1 MKTVC
6 VIGTGRMGSLI
17 VRHVVKTGEYRVV
30 ATDVD
35 PKKRLLAKSYGAEVF
50 EKNRDA
56 VRSSD
61 AIILAVKPKEVEAVL
76 NDVKDLIGGKL
87 VISIAAAVPL
97 KHMEK
102 IVADARF
109 IRVMP
114 NILIEVG
121 EAFIA
126 ICPGS
131 RATEEDVELASRVFS
146 RMGEV
151 ARVEENLMD
160 AVTGFSGSGPAY
172 VFTIIDA
179 FADAGVKIGLPKELA
194 LRMAARMMLGSA
206 KMVLEG
212 KGRPMEL
219 RDMVAT
225 PGGTT
230 IMGIYELEKGGVRPT
245 IMNAVEAA
253 FKRARELS
261 EPLSQTD

>member
-1 MKTVC
+1 
-6 VIGTGRMGSLI
+6 MGSII
-17 VRHVVKTGEYRVV
+17 VRSIVKTGDYRVV

-35 PKKRLLAKSYGAEVF
+35 PGRRMLAESYGAEVF
-50 EKNRDA
+50 ESNRDA
-56 VRSSD
+56 VESSD
-61 AIILAVKPKEVEAVL
+61 VIILAVKPKDILVVVA
-76 NDVKDLIGGKL
+76 DVKDLVSGKL
-87 VISIAAAVPL
+87 IISIAAAVPL
-97 KHMEK
+97 NRMES
-102 IVADARF
+102 IAPEARF

-131 RATEEDVELASRVFS
+131 RATEEDFETATRIFS

-151 ARVEENLMD
+151 ARVEESLMD

-172 VFTIIDA
+172 VFDIMDA
-179 FADAGVKIGLPKELA
+179 LADAGVKIGLPKELS
-194 LRMAARMMLGSA
+194 LKIAAKMMLGSA

-219 RDMVAT
+219 RDMVTT

-230 IMGIYELEKGGVRPT
+230 IMGLYELEKGGVRAS

-253 FKRARELS
+253 AKRAKELS
-261 EPLSQTD
+261 VAFS

>member
-1 MKTVC
+1 
-6 VIGTGRMGSLI
+6 MGSII
-17 VRHVVKTGEYRVV
+17 VRSIVKTGDYRVV

-35 PKKRLLAKSYGAEVF
+35 PSRRMLVKSYGAEVF
-50 EKNRDA
+50 ESNRDA
-56 VRSSD
+56 VKSSNV
-61 AIILAVKPKEVEAVL
+61 IILAVKPKDVPVVVT
-76 NDVKDLIGGKL
+76 DVKDLISGKL

-97 KHMEK
+97 NRMES
-102 IVADARF
+102 IAPDARF

-114 NILIEVG
+114 NILIEAG

-131 RATEEDVELASRVFS
+131 RATEEDFETAVRIFG

-151 ARVEENLMD
+151 AKIDENLMD
-160 AVTGFSGSGPAY
+160 VLTGFSGSGPAY
-172 VFTIIDA
+172 VFTIMDA

-194 LRMAARMMLGSA
+194 LRIAARMMLGSA

-230 IMGIYELEKGGVRPT
+230 IMGIYELEKGGLRAL

-253 FKRARELS
+253 VKRARELS
-261 EPLSQTD
+261 ESFS

>member
-1 MKTVC
+1 MLKTIC
-6 VIGTGRMGSLI
+6 VIGAGKMGSLI
-17 VRHVVKTGEYRVV
+17 VRHIVKTGEYRVV

-35 PKKRLLAKSYGAEVF
+35 PEKRLLVKSYGAEVF
-50 EKNRDA
+50 ENNREAAKN
-56 VRSSD
+56 SD
-61 AIILAVKPKEVEAVL
+61 MIILAVKPMEVQAVL
-76 NDVKDLIGGKL
+76 NDVKDLVGGKL
-87 VISIAAAVPL
+87 VISIAAAVSL
-97 KHMEK
+97 QRMEK
-102 IVADARF
+102 IVPDARF

-131 RATEEDVELASRVFS
+131 KATEEDVELALRVFS
-146 RMGEV
+146 RMGEA
-151 ARVEENLMD
+151 ARVEESLMD

-172 VFTIIDA
+172 VFTIMDA

-206 KMVLEG
+206 KIVLEG
-212 KGRPMEL
+212 KGKPMEL

-230 IMGIYELEKGGVRPT
+230 IMGIYELEKGGVRAA
-245 IMNAVEAA
+245 IMDAVEAA
-253 FKRARELS
+253 VKRAKELAES
-261 EPLSQTD
+261 SY

>member
-1 MKTVC
+1 
-6 VIGTGRMGSLI
+6 MGSII
-17 VRHVVKTGEYRVV
+17 VRNIAKTGEHRVV
-30 ATDVD
+30 AADVD
-35 PKKRLLAKSYGAEVF
+35 PSRRMLVKTFGAEVF

-56 VRSSD
+56 VENSD
-61 AIILAVKPKEVEAVL
+61 LIILAVKPRDVRAVL
-76 NDVKDLIGGKL
+76 NDVKDLTGGKL
-87 VISIAAAVPL
+87 VVSIAAAVPL
-97 KHMEK
+97 SNMEK
-102 IVADARF
+102 IAPAARF

-126 ICPGS
+126 VCPGS
-131 RATEEDVELASRVFS
+131 RATEGDVELVIRLFS
-146 RMGEV
+146 SMGEV
-151 ARVEENLMD
+151 VRVEESLMD

-179 FADAGVKIGLPKELA
+179 LADAGVKIGLPKELA

-206 KMVLEG
+206 RMVLEG

-230 IMGIYELEKGGVRPT
+230 IMGIYELEKGGVRAV

-253 FKRARELS
+253 VKRARELS
-261 EPLSQTD
+261 ESPS

>member
-17 VRHVVKTGEYRVV
+17 VRHIVKTGEYRVV

-35 PKKRLLAKSYGAEVF
+35 PAKRLLAKSYGAEVF
-50 EKNRDA
+50 ENNRDA
-56 VRSSD
+56 AKSSD
-61 AIILAVKPKEVEAVL
+61 VVILAVKPKEVQAVL
-76 NDVKDLIGGKL
+76 NDVKDLVGGKL
-87 VISIAAAVPL
+87 LISIAAAVSL
-97 KHMEK
+97 KRMEK
-102 IVADARF
+102 IAPDARF

-126 ICPGS
+126 ISPGS
-131 RATEEDVELASRVFS
+131 KATEEDAELASRVFS
-146 RMGEV
+146 GMGEV
-151 ARVEENLMD
+151 ARVEESLID

-172 VFTIIDA
+172 VFTIMDA

-194 LRMAARMMLGSA
+194 LRMAARMMFGSA
-206 KMVLEG
+206 KIVLEG
-212 KGRPMEL
+212 KGKPMEL

-230 IMGIYELEKGGVRPT
+230 IMGIYELEKGGVRAA

-253 FKRARELS
+253 VKRARELAES
-261 EPLSQTD
+261 SC

>member
-1 MKTVC
+1 MKTIC
-6 VIGTGRMGSLI
+6 VIGVGKMGSLI
-17 VRHVVKTGEYRVV
+17 VRHIVKAGEYRVV

-35 PKKRLLAKSYGAEVF
+35 PGKQLLAKSYGAEVF
-50 EKNRDA
+50 ENNRDA
-56 VRSSD
+56 VKSSD
-61 AIILAVKPKEVEAVL
+61 VIILAVKPKEVPAVL
-76 NDVKDLIGGKL
+76 NDVKDLVGGKL
-87 VISIAAAVPL
+87 VISIAAAVSL

-102 IVADARF
+102 IAPDARI

-126 ICPGS
+126 MSPGS
-131 RATEEDVELASRVFS
+131 RATEEDFELASRVFS
-146 RMGEV
+146 GMGEI
-151 ARVEENLMD
+151 ARVEEGLMD

-172 VFTIIDA
+172 VFTIMDA

-206 KMVLEG
+206 KIVLEG
-212 KGRPMEL
+212 KGKPMEL

-230 IMGIYELEKGGVRPT
+230 IMGIFELEKGGVRVA
-245 IMNAVEAA
+245 IMNAVDAA
-253 FKRARELS
+253 FKRAKELAES
-261 EPLSQTD
+261 SY

>member
-1 MKTVC
+1 
-6 VIGTGRMGSLI
+6 MGSII
-17 VRHVVKTGEYRVV
+17 VRSIVKTGDYRVV

-35 PKKRLLAKSYGAEVF
+35 PGRRMLAESYGAEVF
-50 EKNRDA
+50 ENNRDA
-56 VRSSD
+56 VASSD
-61 AIILAVKPKEVEAVL
+61 VIILAVKPKDIPVVVA
-76 NDVKDLIGGKL
+76 DVKDLVSGKL
-87 VISIAAAVPL
+87 IISIAAAVPL
-97 KHMEK
+97 NRMES
-102 IVADARF
+102 IAPEARF

-131 RATEEDVELASRVFS
+131 RATEEDFETAARIFS

-151 ARVEENLMD
+151 VRVEESLMD

-172 VFTIIDA
+172 VFTIMDA

-206 KMVLEG
+206 KMVLEE

-230 IMGIYELEKGGVRPT
+230 IMGIYELEKGGVRAV

-253 FKRARELS
+253 VKRARELS
-261 EPLSQTD
+261 ESPS